1 MSDINKLVEN
11 YFAPKSKA
19 LGKEKLWEI
28 FDEVYEGLSL
38 IKEEGTQEKEITLPL
53 PRFNLSE
60 KWGEPGHEDR
70 KEVEKF
76 FKKIAPGQNLK
87 DKIDNIMDF
96 VKGCDIQCTENS
108 KISEILPKL
117 IFLESLT
124 SVLRD
129 YNPKTSGF
137 LFESFLAALLAGEQ
151 IPAIGNIT
159 VEDIMANIDQ
169 CDPKVEKNC
178 EEREPAALSLKLMQS
193 GRDVSQSYNNLI
205 NSFDKFGKVTFIIAA
220 KEKGNIFDLKFYRI
234 DLDKELMNHMIE
246 TGGIKK
252 KKSGKKEGTFTV
264 TIPST
269 TYLQEQY
276 KISELKLPSPQKLK
290 KIGQQ
295 YADGIGKHMF
305 EMYALL
311 KTIGTN
317 LNDYFLE
324 DSKNA
329 AANAQAA
336 AKSLETSIA
345 EETI

>member
-76 FKKIAPGQNLK
+76 FKKIAPGQN
-87 DKIDNIMDF
+87 
-96 VKGCDIQCTENS
+96 
-108 KISEILPKL
+108 
-117 IFLESLT
+117 
-124 SVLRD
+124 LRD

-264 TIPST
+264 TIPWNKFKRLFS
-269 TYLQEQY
+269 
-276 KISELKLPSPQKLK
+276 
-290 KIGQQ
+290 
-295 YADGIGKHMF
+295 
-305 EMYALL
+305 
-311 KTIGTN
+311 
-317 LNDYFLE
+317 
-324 DSKNA
+324 
-329 AANAQAA
+329 
-336 AKSLETSIA
+336 
-345 EETI
+345 